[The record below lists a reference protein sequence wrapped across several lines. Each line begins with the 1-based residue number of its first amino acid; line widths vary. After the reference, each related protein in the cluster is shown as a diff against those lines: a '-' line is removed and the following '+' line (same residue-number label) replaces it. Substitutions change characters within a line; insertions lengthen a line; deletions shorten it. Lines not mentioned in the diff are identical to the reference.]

1 MNNCDTYFMIMRIFP
16 VLLMAIT
23 GCVIRHTQK
32 INQHYSYTHYYYLA
46 ACQLLGVVC
55 MLCMLRVSFFFL
67 VSFSSM
73 STHTYILEDLRG
85 QKITLN
91 QFWEYYWKDLTFFH
105 SRSLGILQNLQK
117 HIIWFSKWTPVS
129 KKYKITLKFDIKK
142 EQKLLLNEAIFYL
155 ILTNFILIK

>member
-32 INQHYSYTHYYYLA
+32 INQHYSYTHYYLA

-73 STHTYILEDLRG
+73 STYTYILEDLRG

-91 QFWEYYWKDLTFFH
+91 HFWTLLFFIAVPLDYCRTFK
-105 SRSLGILQNLQK
+105 K
-117 HIIWFSKWTPVS
+117 HIIQSKLSLS
-129 KKYKITLKFDIKK
+129 KKNQITLKFKTQTK
-142 EQKLLLNEAIFYL
+142 PNNFYH
-155 ILTNFILIK
+155 

>member
-1 MNNCDTYFMIMRIFP
+1 MIMRIFP

-32 INQHYSYTHYYYLA
+32 INQHYSYTHYYLA

-73 STHTYILEDLRG
+73 STHTYLLEDLRG

-91 QFWEYYWKDLTFFH
+91 QFGKYYWKDLTFFIAVPSGYCRTFKKH
-105 SRSLGILQNLQK
+105 VIQSELSLSKNIWIFLKKIFIEEYDFRGTLFVIDVFWKLQ
-117 HIIWFSKWTPVS
+117 F
-129 KKYKITLKFDIKK
+129 
-142 EQKLLLNEAIFYL
+142 LNH
-155 ILTNFILIK
+155 FIS

>member
-32 INQHYSYTHYYYLA
+32 INQHYSYTHYYLA

-73 STHTYILEDLRG
+73 STHMYIFIRG
-85 QKITLN
+85 SEGSKNNAQSLL
-91 QFWEYYWKDLTFFH
+91 DLTFFH
-105 SRSLGILQNLQK
+105 SCSLGLLQNLQK
-117 HIIWFSKWTPVS
+117 TCNSKWTFFV
-129 KKYKITLKFDIKK
+129 KK
-142 EQKLLLNEAIFYL
+142 ESNYFEI
-155 ILTNFILIK
+155 